1 MRFEIKMPEQRD
13 DDDDEEG
20 MMTTTEKGVT
30 KTCTVASSWLVFN
43 HLASS
48 AFFSF
53 DSLEQKRQ
61 ETHLETERK

>member
-1 MRFEIKMPEQRD
+1 MRFEIKMPEQR

-30 KTCTVASSWLVFN
+30 KTCTVASSIVARLQS
-43 HLASS
+43 SS